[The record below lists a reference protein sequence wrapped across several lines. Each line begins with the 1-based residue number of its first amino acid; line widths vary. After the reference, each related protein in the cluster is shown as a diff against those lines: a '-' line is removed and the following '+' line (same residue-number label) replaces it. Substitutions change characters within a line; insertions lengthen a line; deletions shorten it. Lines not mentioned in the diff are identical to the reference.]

1 MTDRWM
7 LAANTERKC
16 AEYMS
21 KVIKYELNH
30 DAKSKMKNA
39 VKMVSASI
47 QMKSTF
53 FGPFLELCQSYWI
66 VQTAVQIY
74 TI

>member
-1 MTDRWM
+1 MTDRWI
-7 LAANTERKC
+7 LIARLERKR

-21 KVIKYELNH
+21 KVIKYELNY
-30 DAKSKMKNA
+30 DTKSKMKNVA
-39 VKMVSASI
+39 KMRDMI
-47 QMKSTF
+47 KLLKSTF

>member
-30 DAKSKMKNA
+30 DAKSKMKNVA
-39 VKMVSASI
+39 KMRDMI
-47 QMKSTF
+47 KLLKSTF